1 MKYLS
6 LLQSTGLSGIRV
18 HMVGSLIKK
27 CEVGK
32 AVMGKEKIAVT
43 PSIGNEKSIFIAN
56 KYNYKN

>member
-1 MKYLS
+1 
-6 LLQSTGLSGIRV
+6 
-18 HMVGSLIKK
+18 MVGSLIKK

-56 KYNYKN
+56 IIIKFTSEEY